1 MKPFLPLAYPAAFGS
16 NNLLW
21 SAFFCCF
28 MLMSG
33 ADLHVLQAKFRDLLY
48 VLTEKLM
55 ELMKYSKLMSG

>member
-1 MKPFLPLAYPAAFGS
+1 
-16 NNLLW
+16 
-21 SAFFCCF
+21 